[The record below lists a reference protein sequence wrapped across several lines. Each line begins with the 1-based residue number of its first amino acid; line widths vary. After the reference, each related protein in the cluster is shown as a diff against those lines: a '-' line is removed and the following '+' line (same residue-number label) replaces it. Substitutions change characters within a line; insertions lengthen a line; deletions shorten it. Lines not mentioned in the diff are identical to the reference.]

1 MFKNTIKGLKNDLS
15 IAKKDMTVAKAKIE
29 NKVLNWC
36 IKKMQKDIISASI
49 KMTNNRKVIKGE

>member
-1 MFKNTIKGLKNDLS
+1 MFKNSLEGIKKDLS
-15 IAKKDMTVAKAKIE
+15 IAKKDMSVTKAKIE

-49 KMTNNRKVIKGE
+49 KIANNRKYLRK

>member
-1 MFKNTIKGLKNDLS
+1 MFKNSLEGIKKDLS
-15 IAKKDMTVAKAKIE
+15 IAKKDMSVTKAKIE

-49 KMTNNRKVIKGE
+49 KIANNRKYLSK

>member
-1 MFKNTIKGLKNDLS
+1 MFKNSLEGIKKDLS
-15 IAKKDMTVAKAKIE
+15 IAKKDMSVTKAKIE

-49 KMTNNRKVIKGE
+49 KIANNRKFLSK

>member
-15 IAKKDMTVAKAKIE
+15 IAKKDMSVTKAKIE

-49 KMTNNRKVIKGE
+49 KIANNRKFLSK